1 MKNTIIICNSLPTTK
16 DEQTIKPSIKFK
28 RNFVFLDAFS
38 SLPWNNLLMGDKME
52 GHVSIPDRTS
62 YSRSNRPFSHFQ
74 RRLGTMTSP
83 ISDVTLDVEARIEK
97 NACNQNQRSCTPN
110 LKQCLEATERC
121 TITEHGALQ
130 GNEVWGHSCQGNHFQ
145 EPVLKRTWRTECYL
159 RNGTVSGCSQWKMPP
174 PLVRRYSTSQRD
186 V

>member
-1 MKNTIIICNSLPTTK
+1 MVYNQCDVNVPQFYEKYNYHLQFLTN
-16 DEQTIKPSIKFK
+16 IKRWRF
-28 RNFVFLDAFS
+28 FVFLDTFS

-83 ISDVTLDVEARIEK
+83 ISDVTLDVDARIEEK
-97 NACNQNQRSCTPN
+97 NACNQNQRLCTPN
-110 LKQCLEATERC
+110 LKQCLKETEKC
-121 TITEHGALQ
+121 TIAENGALK
-130 GNEVWGHSCQGNHFQ
+130 GIEVWGHFQGNHFR
-145 EPVLKRTWRTECYL
+145 EPVSKRIWRTECYL

-174 PLVRRYSTSQRD
+174 PLVRR
-186 V
+186 